1 MPNLE
6 APVTR
11 NHYYLSI
18 ADLSKARGPEP
29 TLAWDG
35 SSPDAFA
42 ATLQQALRTDQLFVR
57 WRQAQADPDAVDPGL
72 ALTDPAAEVS
82 ARIRD
87 LHTEVDV
94 VTDLPMSVLRQR
106 LNLLIGSTW
115 QLRDMHA
122 A

>member
-1 MPNLE
+1 M
-6 APVTR
+6 TR

-18 ADLSKARGPEP
+18 ADLSQARGPDP
-29 TLAWDG
+29 SLAWDG
-35 SSPDAFA
+35 SSPAAFA
-42 ATLQQALRTDQLFVR
+42 STLQQALRTDQLFAR
-57 WRQAQADPDAVDPGL
+57 WRQAQADPDAVDQGL

-82 ARIRD
+82 AQIRD

-106 LNLLIGSTW
+106 LNLLIGSSW
-115 QLRDMHA
+115 QLRDMRA